1 MYVIWGWRYFY
12 NAKNISKP
20 RSCYA
25 YPVCGRL
32 QRKLSCQPEVIHLKM
47 QTFPDSKV
55 QGANMGPTWVLSAPD
70 GPHVAPMNL
79 AIRVLRLLAPNADDV
94 ESTTLLPINHIPLYE
109 TTSRPHT
116 MSLYLRDIC
125 TLSVYLRTICHQRQ
139 SIMLDNG
146 CWFLCRT
153 WIVWMRGVAR
163 PRLPSKDGWCWV

>member
-1 MYVIWGWRYFY
+1 MRILYMKDYKENWVVNLKSSIWKCRLSQI
-12 NAKNISKP
+12 AKS
-20 RSCYA
+20 
-25 YPVCGRL
+25 
-32 QRKLSCQPEVIHLKM
+32 
-47 QTFPDSKV
+47 
-55 QGANMGPTWVLSAPD
+55 MGPTWVLSDPD
-70 GPHVAPMNL
+70 GPHVGPMNL
-79 AIRVLRLLAPNADDV
+79 VIRVLRLLAPNADDV